1 MSNLTL
7 YGIPN
12 CDTVKRARKA
22 LDAAG
27 VDHSFHDFRKDGLNA
42 EQVARWADAVG
53 LDTLINRRGM
63 TWRKLDDAD
72 KAAIEG
78 GDHAAIASQPT
89 VIKRPVFDTGDSVL
103 VGFAKGDE
111 DAVID
116 QLQP

>member
-12 CDTVKRARKA
+12 CDTVKRARQA

-27 VDHSFHDFRKDGLNA
+27 VDHRFHDFRKDGLNA

-63 TWRKLDDAD
+63 TWRPRRHRG
-72 KAAIEG
+72 AARGHQTAGVRHRGFGVG
-78 GDHAAIASQPT
+78 GLCQRRRRRRD
-89 VIKRPVFDTGDSVL
+89 
-103 VGFAKGDE
+103 
-111 DAVID
+111 
-116 QLQP
+116 